1 MTNGDNDTPFV
12 RVTNREI
19 YDRLG
24 ELEETVRSMDG
35 RMNAILNENVETK
48 TRVRA
53 LELKVYTILA
63 GLCTTLAGGVILL
76 LKGVLNG

>member
-1 MTNGDNDTPFV
+1 MPENGESFI

-24 ELEETVRSMDG
+24 ELEGTVRSMDG

-48 TRVRA
+48 VRVRA

-63 GLCTTLAGGVILL
+63 GLSTTIAGGVILL
-76 LKGVLNG
+76 LRGVLNG